1 MQSATQLLLNKTNE
15 EIWYRGEKYADG
27 GKVRIVKSNNK
38 EVEAVVRGTK
48 RYIVNLKFAG
58 GGISRQCTCP
68 YADRSSSYRPICKH
82 IVAVAILWDEQ
93 QGLERPS
100 KDEVES
106 YTIAPPEIS
115 RSEITAL
122 YRNPLR
128 ADLEKLR
135 ILADE
140 TALGGRPRP
149 HSRLPNCPKILTKES
164 IPLTVKEVIKA
175 FKEIKR
181 WTNRRLYD
189 SYFCA
194 GEMVAAFCEVM
205 RIIRKRLP
213 ATSPITAAEI
223 LREAQ
228 KFHYRLVMELI
239 DDSEGLHEFTEAHLD
254 DVYEELKKIAVSENE
269 KTVLEQKLQEFED
282 HQDDY

>member
-1 MQSATQLLLNKTNE
+1 MQSATQLLLNKTNK
-15 EIWYRGEKYADG
+15 EIWYRGEKYADE
-27 GKVRIVKSNNK
+27 GKVNIVKGDDK
-38 EVEAVVRGTK
+38 EVEAIVRGTK

-82 IVAVAILWDEQ
+82 MVAVAILWDEQ

-122 YRNPLR
+122 YRDPLR

-164 IPLTVKEVIKA
+164 VPLTAKEVIKA
-175 FKEIKR
+175 FREIER

-205 RIIRKRLP
+205 RIIKKRIP
-213 ATSPITAAEI
+213 ATPPITVAEI

-228 KFHYRLVMELI
+228 KFHYKLILELI
-239 DDSEGLHEFTEAHLD
+239 DDSEGLHEFTEAYLED
-254 DVYEELKKIAVSENE
+254 IYQELKKIPVSKNE
-269 KTVLEQKLQEFED
+269 KIAFKQKLREFD
-282 HQDDY
+282 KHRDDY